1 MSKLLSLFN
10 RRGSQSSTDAIRQST
25 SMTMAYLLEQNRKF
39 EFFMRQKVEEL
50 EGRVSAQ
57 QQTRQDLEYGDEAD
71 YDYEID
77 RVEEADQDQGEPT
90 VPAPITSADVDEPFG
105 SAVAPLSSMSTTR
118 PMDGGT
124 DADATRKTVVVSG
137 QPGFSPGPL
146 SLTPEDLTETGLPSA
161 EDGQSKTSTDAP
173 LPEESLTGDELPE
186 NELEV
191 SPSPTPEPD
200 IPAEDLWL
208 VMLGGEAEAP
218 VASPRQPTSLVISE
232 WNAFA
237 EAEGNEAE
245 PADIEDNRSEVET
258 RPSELAEPETEDESA
273 ESDPG
278 EEGSTAAEAIAES
291 AEVEATKAEMT
302 EPEPEDEPSEEEFR
316 EAWPTAEIAA
326 EPEANDAKMTEPET
340 GDETE
345 NERVT
350 DPAKKSMP
358 TVGVSSQIK
367 MSDTQ
372 AEEEDSDSLLPSWV
386 TAQLKN

>member
-1 MSKLLSLFN
+1 MSKLLSLFG
-10 RRGSQSSTDAIRQST
+10 RGGSQSSTDAIRQST

-57 QQTRQDLEYGDEAD
+57 QQTRQDLEYENEAD
-71 YDYEID
+71 YDHEID
-77 RVEEADQDQGEPT
+77 RVEEADQDQGEPI

-105 SAVAPLSSMSTTR
+105 SAVEPLSSMSTSR
-118 PMDGGT
+118 PMDGG
-124 DADATRKTVVVSG
+124 DDATRKPVIVSG
-137 QPGFSPGPL
+137 QPGLSPDSL
-146 SLTPEDLTETGLPSA
+146 SLRSADLTETGSPSA

-173 LPEESLTGDELPE
+173 LPEESLIGDELPE

-237 EAEGNEAE
+237 EAERNEAE
-245 PADIEDNRSEVET
+245 PGDIEDNRSEVET

-278 EEGSTAAEAIAES
+278 EGGSTTAEVIDELTEVDEVEMTELETEGEPAEEEFGEVWPAAEIG
-291 AEVEATKAEMT
+291 AEVEA
-302 EPEPEDEPSEEEFR
+302 
-316 EAWPTAEIAA
+316 
-326 EPEANDAKMTEPET
+326 NDAEMTEPET

-345 NERVT
+345 DERAT
-350 DPAKKSMP
+350 DAAKKSRP
-358 TVGVSSQIK
+358 TVGASSQIK
-367 MSDTQ
+367 MSGTQ
-372 AEEEDSDSLLPSWV
+372 VEEEEDNVSLLPSWV